1 MVCIIISGAAEKE
14 EELAKEI
21 ALEPTKL
28 PPAPKDSSK
37 EKGASQSQE
46 LVLVTLP
53 FTAKE
58 DSKGKG
64 IAQAIMPKTT
74 AKTAAKTNP
83 PSKTK

>member
-1 MVCIIISGAAEKE
+1 MVLWKKKSQ
-14 EELAKEI
+14 
-21 ALEPTKL
+21 
-28 PPAPKDSSK
+28 PKRQPLSLQSSHPHLK
-37 EKGASQSQE
+37 IPLRRKGASQSQE